1 MRSTEKLPYWRT
13 PAAPLFGADDGTRV
27 PKASRVSGLPVNGE
41 CVKWRAENRGEFV
54 HAARKA
60 VCGPDLVIRSPP
72 YDGRLCPF
80 QGSVHGSVNRLR
92 HATGPFWLTGIDLR
106 RPPMGRAGAL
116 TLPAPLRYSLR
127 FVDRASGRVRPMP
140 QARLGLG
147 HPGDRPLAAPVREHA

>member
-1 MRSTEKLPYWRT
+1 MRQMAGGKPLGMESVTR
-13 PAAPLFGADDGTRV
+13 PANGPNT
-27 PKASRVSGLPVNGE
+27 SGL
-41 CVKWRAENRGEFV
+41 
-54 HAARKA
+54 
-60 VCGPDLVIRSPP
+60 LIRSPP

-80 QGSVHGSVNRLR
+80 QGRFHGSVNRFRL
-92 HATGPFWLTGIDLR
+92 ATGPFWLTRIDLR

-147 HPGDRPLAAPVREHA
+147 HPGDRPLAAPVSDHA